1 MTEGFGPGSDAQ
13 LALVLTGVQ
22 RDDVGPIERIVDTL
36 DADPGIARLSP
47 PLLSRD
53 RTTAVV
59 AITPTTAPADRATD
73 ALVQRIRREIAPAV
87 EGIELEAYLGG
98 RTAGYV
104 DLAHLITNRLPRVIG
119 AVIALCVVLLMLA
132 FRSIFVPLQ
141 AAVMNLLSVAAAY
154 GVLTAVFQWGWGG
167 SLVGLDGPV
176 PIVSFVPL
184 MMFAVLFGLSMDYEV
199 FLLSRI
205 QERWRLSGNARS
217 AVVEGIAGTGRIITA
232 AALIMICVFGSFVL
246 DASPTVKQCGVGMAV
261 AVAIDATLIRCLV
274 VPASLLL
281 AGRAAWW
288 LPAGLDRAL
297 PRLGIEDVD
306 GHEPVASAS

>member
-1 MTEGFGPGSDAQ
+1 
-13 LALVLTGVQ
+13 
-22 RDDVGPIERIVDTL
+22 
-36 DADPGIARLSP
+36 
-47 PLLSRD
+47 
-53 RTTAVV
+53 
-59 AITPTTAPADRATD
+59 
-73 ALVQRIRREIAPAV
+73 
-87 EGIELEAYLGG
+87 
-98 RTAGYV
+98 
-104 DLAHLITNRLPRVIG
+104 VIG

-132 FRSIFVPLQ
+132 FRSIFVPLH

-154 GVLTAVFQWGWGG
+154 GVLTAVFQWGWGA
-167 SLVGLDGPV
+167 SLVGLDGAV

-199 FLLSRI
+199 FLLHRI
-205 QERWRLSGNARS
+205 REHWQRSGNARS
-217 AVVEGIAGTGRIITA
+217 AVVEGISGTGRIITA

-274 VPASLLL
+274 VPASLVL

-297 PRLGIEDVD
+297 PRLGFEDGD
-306 GHEPVASAS
+306 GPEPVTPA